1 MDKKICDIVTSF
13 KGFLILSAFCVMLVQ
28 VYCLSLPAVDLN
40 KKDAINEMLCEQ
52 FVEPPREVGKDF
64 LI

>member
-1 MDKKICDIVTSF
+1 MDKKICDIVTRF
-13 KGFLILSAFCVMLVQ
+13 KGYLILSALCVMLVQ
-28 VYCLSLPAVDLN
+28 VYCLSQPAVDLN
-40 KKDAINEMLCEQ
+40 NKDPKNEMLCEQ